1 VCMSVCICVCVYV
14 CVGAGQEVEFNMA
27 APIMMVLDGCSSNRD
42 HLLVAN
48 TLMQL
53 KRNVCLVRAGKG
65 YSQGREGEGVWSR
78 EGVIRRRVWSGEESG

>member
-1 VCMSVCICVCVYV
+1 
-14 CVGAGQEVEFNMA
+14 MA

-53 KRNVCLVRAGKG
+53 KRNVCLVRGCG
-65 YSQGREGEGVWSR
+65 DGRDLRVT
-78 EGVIRRRVWSGEESG
+78 RRVVQCGKNLNFDLFASS